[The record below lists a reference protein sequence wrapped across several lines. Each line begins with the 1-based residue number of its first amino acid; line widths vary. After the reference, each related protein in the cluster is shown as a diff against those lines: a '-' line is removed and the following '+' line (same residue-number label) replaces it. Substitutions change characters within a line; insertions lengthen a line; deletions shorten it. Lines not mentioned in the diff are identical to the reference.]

1 MNITF
6 IKLGDLKVND
16 IIYRQANPYSFCR
29 EEVTQVDRYNDRVDV
44 SVKNGNTKQFVLSGN
59 ENQLV
64 MVERN

>member
-6 IKLGDLKVND
+6 IKLGDLKVD
-16 IIYRQANPYSFCR
+16 DVIYRQINTYSFCR
-29 EEVTQVDRYNDRVDV
+29 EEVTHVVTYIDRVEV
-44 SVKNGNTKQFVLSGN
+44 WGKNGNTKQFLLSGN